1 MADKRAMGR
10 KEEANRSP
18 NIEAEFKKQTEV
30 RKWER
35 KLFFEW
41 HHVKDGKNEYRNKK
55 MVLIRKWVTKRGV
68 GGGGWYTL

>member
-18 NIEAEFKKQTEV
+18 NIEPEFKKQTEV

-41 HHVKDGKNEYRNKK
+41 HHVKDGKIESNKEK
-55 MVLIRKWVTKRGV
+55 VIGRRRCCLKENG
-68 GGGGWYTL
+68 L